1 MESAASYA
9 YKPSTLLNYYRVFE
23 KLKIFLTQF
32 NANFVLPIESYYVY
46 LYVGQLIT
54 QRTPASSIRSSLSAI
69 SWLHKMHNVQDPT
82 IEPLMKKV
90 LLGIKRMQ
98 ARKPELLPLDREL
111 LQILCSLSYS
121 LIPSQYDQKL
131 IRVVLQIMYYACL
144 RVGEAVGSAS
154 TEHTLRLANVAISK
168 GQTPVV
174 TFMFDSYKHSKM
186 PKRIE
191 LHSAPQQ
198 PHCPVTALRDYLAV
212 RCPGAD
218 TLFNDQRGKTA
229 TRQFV
234 AEKLKFLVSHAGLDP
249 TRYNTH
255 SLRIGRTTDLAKEGV
270 PEAIIRETG
279 RWESDAYKR
288 YIRFPAFI
296 LPR

>member
-1 MESAASYA
+1 MESAVSYA

-121 LIPSQYDQKL
+121 LIPSQYDFKPSGPFGG
-131 IRVVLQIMYYACL
+131 
-144 RVGEAVGSAS
+144 VGQSPKYPGSGD
-154 TEHTLRLANVAISK
+154 ISLLL
-168 GQTPVV
+168 
-174 TFMFDSYKHSKM
+174 SH
-186 PKRIE
+186 KRHP
-191 LHSAPQQ
+191 L
-198 PHCPVTALRDYLAV
+198 
-212 RCPGAD
+212 
-218 TLFNDQRGKTA
+218 
-229 TRQFV
+229 
-234 AEKLKFLVSHAGLDP
+234 
-249 TRYNTH
+249 
-255 SLRIGRTTDLAKEGV
+255 
-270 PEAIIRETG
+270 
-279 RWESDAYKR
+279 
-288 YIRFPAFI
+288 
-296 LPR
+296 